1 MLEPAI
7 PKRALALLALAVL
20 SIACRDRPAPAPP
33 PQPSA
38 SARDVQI
45 ESAPPGAQVVVTG
58 LVRLR
63 CATPCA
69 VKLEPGPYRVAFRMA
84 GYLPLETD
92 FTVGFTGEA
101 RLSASL
107 VASH

>member
-1 MLEPAI
+1 MLP
-7 PKRALALLALAVL
+7 RALALLALASL
-20 SIACRDRPAPAPP
+20 LLACRDRPEPAPP
-33 PQPSA
+33 APPSA
-38 SARDVQI
+38 SAREVLI
-45 ESAPPGAQVVVTG
+45 ESAPPGAQAVVTG

-69 VKLEPGPYRVAFRMA
+69 VKLEPGPYHVAFRMN
-84 GYLPLETD
+84 GYLPFDTD
-92 FTVGFTGEA
+92 FTVGSAGEA